1 MREDLHDLTWV
12 SNIRG
17 ALGWQGRVVVH
28 DTEDI
33 HHWKFGASKLF
44 SSRSAYRVF
53 LAGSVGFEP
62 WKRLWKSWAPS
73 KCKTFIWVAIRN
85 RCWTADC
92 LQKRGL
98 PHPDCCPLCDH
109 EEETIQHLLTTCVFA
124 RQFWFNF
131 LQPLN
136 LSRLAPRHTAN
147 SFVDWWR
154 KSWKKLQK
162 HLRKEFNSL
171 VILGFW
177 IIWKH
182 RNARVFDGNN
192 TKLAGSSS
200 NL

>member
-33 HHWKFGASKLF
+33 
-44 SSRSAYRVF
+44 
-53 LAGSVGFEP
+53 
-62 WKRLWKSWAPS
+62 
-73 KCKTFIWVAIRN
+73 
-85 RCWTADC
+85 
-92 LQKRGL
+92 
-98 PHPDCCPLCDH
+98 
-109 EEETIQHLLTTCVFA
+109 QHLLTTCVFA
-124 RQFWFNF
+124 RQFWFNI

-162 HLRKEFNSL
+162 HLRKGVQFTCDPGCLDYLETQKCL
-171 VILGFW
+171 CL
-177 IIWKH
+177 
-182 RNARVFDGNN
+182 
-192 TKLAGSSS
+192 
-200 NL
+200 